1 MIEKL
6 KDLEQE
12 AMDDMTPEAY
22 SDAKEF
28 LLINNKVIT
37 PHETA
42 LYKAGYLDGLQAA
55 VVAASEDS
63 SDHSYT
69 LNIDDLFDE

>member
-1 MIEKL
+1 MLEKL

-12 AMDDMTPEAY
+12 AMDEMSPEAY

-37 PHETA
+37 PHEAA

-55 VVAASEDS
+55 VVAASENS
-63 SDHSYT
+63 SDNSYT
-69 LNIDDLFDE
+69 INIDDIF

>member
-1 MIEKL
+1 MLEKI
-6 KDLEQE
+6 KELEQQ

-55 VVAASEDS
+55 VVAASENS
-63 SDHSYT
+63 SDNSYT
-69 LNIDDLFDE
+69 INIDDIF